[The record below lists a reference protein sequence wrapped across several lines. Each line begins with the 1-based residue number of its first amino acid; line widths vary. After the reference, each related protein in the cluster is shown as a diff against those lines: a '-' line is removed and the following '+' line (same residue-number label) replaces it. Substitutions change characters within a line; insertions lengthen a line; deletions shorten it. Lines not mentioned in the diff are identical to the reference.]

1 MIAALIG
8 AGGQILFWIVR
19 ALVPALWEIREK
31 SHEAVEADDCSALRG
46 ESL

>member
-19 ALVPALWEIREK
+19 AFVPALWEIKEK
-31 SHEAVEADDCSALRG
+31 NNEYAKTFDGGCIPGVVK
-46 ESL
+46 